1 MICIDG
7 DDEWHGRHQDCV
19 QGQRC
24 CCNNSGRFDLGV
36 DYVHCPWYASS
47 DFTMICNKTSSAL
60 PSNPSE
66 AQAAQ
71 QSQVTWH
78 VKKLLRNPT
87 ASCSI
92 TRSWAFFT
100 NYNCGNFLG
109 LELSHHWSQ
118 NTWHVVF
125 SSREEGS
132 CSFDRKVLKWQLPN
146 AKGHVDSQ
154 HQRVSTTDLITKAH
168 PAQKTPPKKV
178 VVMGKSKNEGSSV
191 CEWGSQPGRAAPLG
205 RGSTALNLSNC
216 HLLVPPS
223 TPSTSF

>member
-1 MICIDG
+1 
-7 DDEWHGRHQDCV
+7 
-19 QGQRC
+19 
-24 CCNNSGRFDLGV
+24 
-36 DYVHCPWYASS
+36 
-47 DFTMICNKTSSAL
+47 MICNKTFRTL
-60 PSNPSE
+60 PSHPSE

-168 PAQKTPPKKV
+168 PAQKNAPKKWLWWENPKTK
-178 VVMGKSKNEGSSV
+178 GAQSV
-191 CEWGSQPGRAAPLG
+191 SEDLSPAVRRRWEEAAL
-205 RGSTALNLSNC
+205 
-216 HLLVPPS
+216 H
-223 TPSTSF
+223 